1 MKFKFLSL
9 SLLAASTLLA
19 SADNVIEEV
28 AWVVGD
34 EPIYKS
40 EIEEQY
46 MQLQYDREDLNGD
59 PYCMIPEQMAIQK
72 LFLHQAKID
81 TVTVQDATIFQ
92 EVERRINYFVTSI
105 GSKEKV
111 EEYFRKPMPDLRESL
126 REMIRDQY
134 TIEEVKRTLTK
145 DIKPTPSDVRKYYNT
160 LTDEQIPFVPTQ
172 VEVQIISLNPVI
184 PQAEIDEVKSRLRDY
199 ANRVNSGES
208 EFSTLAILYSEDAS
222 AMYGGELGFKG
233 RSSFVP
239 EFSSVA
245 FNLNDPKKVSKI
257 VETEF
262 GYHIIQLIEKRGDL
276 ANFRH
281 IILRPKIA
289 EKDLTDGINRLD
301 SLRTDIL
308 ANKFSFEDA
317 ALYVSQDKDSKNNK
331 GMMVYVDNMTNEST
345 TRFEM
350 SQLPQEISKKVNEM
364 KEGEISEPFIMMNP
378 KTNREVVAIVKLKNR
393 IEGHKANLAED
404 YQKIKNLYEV
414 AQQEKIIKD
423 WVLKKQKE
431 TYVKIEDGWR
441 NCDFEYDGWLKK

>member
-1 MKFKFLSL
+1 M
-9 SLLAASTLLA
+9 A
-19 SADNVIEEV
+19 SADNIVEEV

-111 EEYFRKPMPDLRESL
+111 EEYFRKPMPELRESL
-126 REMIRDQY
+126 REMIRNQY
-134 TIEEVKRTLTK
+134 TIEEVKRSLTK

-172 VEVQIISLNPVI
+172 VEVQIITLNPVI
-184 PQAEIDEVKSRLRDY
+184 PQTEIDEVKSRLRDY

-233 RSSFVP
+233 KSSFVP
-239 EFSSVA
+239 EFASVA

-257 VETEF
+257 VET
-262 GYHIIQLIEKRGDL
+262 
-276 ANFRH
+276 
-281 IILRPKIA
+281 
-289 EKDLTDGINRLD
+289 
-301 SLRTDIL
+301 
-308 ANKFSFEDA
+308 
-317 ALYVSQDKDSKNNK
+317 
-331 GMMVYVDNMTNEST
+331 
-345 TRFEM
+345 
-350 SQLPQEISKKVNEM
+350 
-364 KEGEISEPFIMMNP
+364 
-378 KTNREVVAIVKLKNR
+378 
-393 IEGHKANLAED
+393 
-404 YQKIKNLYEV
+404 
-414 AQQEKIIKD
+414 
-423 WVLKKQKE
+423 
-431 TYVKIEDGWR
+431 
-441 NCDFEYDGWLKK
+441 